1 MFTPRTRLRSSAL
14 GTTLFAV
21 LTVMVG
27 IGFSQHTNNAA
38 QLLSKAQ
45 NLGPED
51 QSKQI
56 TVTVWLKQHN
66 QASLDE
72 LVKQIYT
79 KGSPNYHHFLTREQY
94 NAKFAPN
101 AQESATVREFLQAH
115 NFRVTSVDKNNHYVM
130 AEGRVGDAQ
139 NAFNVQISL
148 YKINGQVH
156 RINTSEYSIIG
167 PVSALV
173 KAVHG
178 LNDLAAVPASVRPIN
193 PETGKTF
200 APQPL
205 AAAAANATAA
215 VAGNP
220 CLHGI
225 QTFKFT
231 TPGGGPS
238 AIYTGNRY
246 ATDTTNTC
254 PGFTPPQVQ
263 AAYGLNSVYKKGW
276 DGTGQTVII
285 VDAYGSPTIMDDAN
299 TFSSLYGLPA
309 LNSSNFT
316 IAYPGGQPTVF
327 NSGWAG
333 ETTLDVEWVHSVA
346 PGANIVLVVTPDNSS
361 LDVGVFW
368 AIDNPYGSTP
378 LLGTSLSASWS
389 SSELLNLLFGYEDEL
404 KIQNS
409 YNQLAAAIGMSANY
423 ATGDYG
429 DYVQDYLNLY
439 GLNLPPSVQMPASS
453 PYATAI
459 GGTSLFVNN
468 TNHIQF
474 QTGWGNNETRLT
486 YASPNAPYDPPLEL
500 GFIYGAGGGTSAYW
514 AKPSYQNSL
523 SGDFRQIPDIGYLAD
538 PYTGVNIVITPSGVV
553 GDPQYFE
560 VIGGTSLATPMFSG
574 LWAIA
579 NQAAGTA
586 SPLGQA
592 APYLYSL
599 PAGAI
604 SDVLAVDNGHDV
616 KGKIY
621 APKTPV
627 LIESA
632 ADLAQPLENTTTFL
646 SAFYHGSST
655 RYYDLTFGTDSSLV
669 TGTGWDNVTGVGT
682 PNGLAF
688 IQGVVAEASAP

>member
-1 MFTPRTRLRSSAL
+1 MYTPRNKPWIGVLTA
-14 GTTLFAV
+14 TLFVAV
-21 LTVMVG
+21 TAMVG
-27 IGFSQHTNNAA
+27 NGFAQPTNNAS

-51 QSKQI
+51 PSAQI

-66 QASLDE
+66 QAALDA

-79 KGSPNYHHFLTREQY
+79 KGSPNYHHFLTLEQY
-94 NAKFAPN
+94 NAKFAPSEKE
-101 AQESATVREFLQAH
+101 AASVREFLESH
-115 NFRVTSVDKNNHYVM
+115 NFSVTNVEKNNHFIT
-130 AEGRVGDAQ
+130 AEGRVADAQ
-139 NAFNVQISL
+139 NAFNVQINR
-148 YKINGQVH
+148 YNVAGQIH
-156 RINTSEYSIIG
+156 RINTSEYSIAG
-167 PVSALV
+167 PVGALV

-178 LNDLAAVPASVRPIN
+178 LNDLGSVPASVRPID
-193 PETGKTF
+193 PDTGKPV

-205 AAAAANATAA
+205 TAVKANAA
-215 VAGNP
+215 VPGNP
-220 CLHGI
+220 CLHGV

-246 ATDTTNTC
+246 ATDATNTC
-254 PGFTPPQVQ
+254 PGYIPEQLQ
-263 AAYGLNSVYKKGW
+263 AAYGLNALYNKGL

-285 VDAYGSPTIMDDAN
+285 VDAFGSPTIRRDAN
-299 TFSSLYGLPA
+299 TFSKIYGLPT
-309 LNSSNFT
+309 LNSSNFS
-316 IAYPGGQPTVF
+316 IAYPGGRPKSF

-346 PGANIVLVVTPDNSS
+346 PGANIILVVTPDNYS

-389 SSELLNLLFGYEDEL
+389 NSELLNLLYGYEDEL
-404 KIQNS
+404 IIENG

-423 ATGDYG
+423 ATGDDG
-429 DYVQDYLNLY
+429 DYVQAYYNDY

-453 PYATAI
+453 PYATAV
-459 GGTSLFVNN
+459 GGTSLFLNN
-468 TNHIQF
+468 TNQIQY

-486 YASPNAPYDPPLEL
+486 YPTPNAPYDPPLLL
-500 GFIYGAGGGTSAYW
+500 GFVYGAGGGTSAYW
-514 AKPSYQNSL
+514 PKPSYQSSL
-523 SGDFRQIPDIGYLAD
+523 PGTYRQTPDIGYLAD
-538 PYTGVNIVITPSGVV
+538 PYTGVNIVITPDGVV
-553 GDPQYFE
+553 GDPQYLE

-604 SDVLAVDNGHDV
+604 TDVLPVDNGHDV

-627 LIESA
+627 LIETA
-632 ADLAQPLENTTTFL
+632 ADLAQPLENTTSFL

-669 TGTGWDNVTGVGT
+669 VAPGWDNVTGLGT
-682 PNGLAF
+682 PNGLSF
-688 IQGVVAEASAP
+688 IQGVVTEATAP

>member
-1 MFTPRTRLRSSAL
+1 
-14 GTTLFAV
+14 
-21 LTVMVG
+21 
-27 IGFSQHTNNAA
+27 
-38 QLLSKAQ
+38 
-45 NLGPED
+45 
-51 QSKQI
+51 
-56 TVTVWLKQHN
+56 
-66 QASLDE
+66 
-72 LVKQIYT
+72 
-79 KGSPNYHHFLTREQY
+79 
-94 NAKFAPN
+94 
-101 AQESATVREFLQAH
+101 
-115 NFRVTSVDKNNHYVM
+115 
-130 AEGRVGDAQ
+130 
-139 NAFNVQISL
+139 
-148 YKINGQVH
+148 
-156 RINTSEYSIIG
+156 
-167 PVSALV
+167 
-173 KAVHG
+173 
-178 LNDLAAVPASVRPIN
+178 
-193 PETGKTF
+193 
-200 APQPL
+200 
-205 AAAAANATAA
+205 
-215 VAGNP
+215 
-220 CLHGI
+220 
-225 QTFKFT
+225 
-231 TPGGGPS
+231 
-238 AIYTGNRY
+238 
-246 ATDTTNTC
+246 
-254 PGFTPPQVQ
+254 Q
-263 AAYGLNSVYKKGW
+263 AAYGLNSLYKKGW

-346 PGANIVLVVTPDNSS
+346 PGANIILVVTPDNYS

-389 SSELLNLLFGYEDEL
+389 NSELLNLLFGYEDEL
-404 KIQNS
+404 IIENG

-423 ATGDYG
+423 ATGDDG
-429 DYVQDYLNLY
+429 DFVQDYFNLY
-439 GLNLPPSVQMPASS
+439 GLVLPPSVQMPASS

-459 GGTSLFVNN
+459 GGTSLLVNN
-468 TNHIQF
+468 TNHIQY

-486 YASPNAPYDPPLEL
+486 FPAPNAPYDPPLEL

-514 AKPSYQNSL
+514 PKPWYQSSL

-538 PYTGVNIVITPSGVV
+538 PYTGVNIVITPDGVV

-586 SPLGQA
+586 APLGQP

-599 PAGAI
+599 PTGAI
-604 SDVLAVDNGHDV
+604 TDVLAVDNGHDV

-655 RYYDLTFGTDSSLV
+655 RYYDLTFGTDSSLF
-669 TGTGWDNVTGVGT
+669 TGVGWDNVTGLGT

-688 IQGVVAEASAP
+688 IQGVVSAATAP